1 MRCVDDLLERAA
13 LLGDDAQLD
22 LCTASDRP
30 MPDGDGSRAGL
41 AHAERRYRHGDIT
54 RHITTVHGPRG
65 RMPVLRLLQ
74 TNACAKDCFYC
85 PFRAGR
91 NIRREAFTSDE
102 LARLVD
108 GLHRAK
114 TINGLFLSS
123 GVIGHDDDTMGQIV
137 ATGEIL
143 RRRYRFRGFLHLK
156 LMPGASDAAI
166 AAALAVADRVSI
178 NLEAPSPMRLAR
190 LTSTKDHGRDL
201 LAPLRKVR
209 DLLARSGKAVSR
221 TTQFVVG
228 PAGESDAEILAQ
240 TDALYRRLGLSRV
253 YYSAFRP
260 IPDTPLD
267 GRPAEDPRRQRRLY
281 EADFLL
287 RDYGF
292 GIAELPLVDGR
303 LALDI
308 DPKIAWAR
316 ANRGVFPI
324 EVARAEPVELMRV
337 PGIGPVAARAIVAAR
352 RQARL
357 RGPDALRRLGVLD
370 RALDWITVNGQQ
382 PPRQLGLPLGDG
394 SEAAGDVDGA
404 APSREPPRT

>member
-1 MRCVDDLLERAA
+1 MDDLLARAA
-13 LLGDDAQLD
+13 ILGDDAQLD
-22 LCTASDRP
+22 LCTAADRP
-30 MPDGDGSRAGL
+30 MPDGDGSTAGMGR
-41 AHAERRYRHGDIT
+41 AERRYRHGDIT
-54 RHITTVHGPRG
+54 RHITTVHGPKG
-65 RMPVLRLLQ
+65 RMPVLRMLQ

-91 NIRREAFTSDE
+91 SIRREAFTSDE

-108 GLHRAK
+108 GLQRAK
-114 TINGLFLSS
+114 AIDGLFLSS
-123 GVIGHDDDTMGQIV
+123 GVIGHDDDTMAQIV

-156 LMPGASDAAI
+156 LMPGASEAAI

-178 NLEAPSPMRLAR
+178 NLEAPSPLRLAR
-190 LTSTKDHGRDL
+190 LTSTKDLGRDL

-228 PAGESDAEILAQ
+228 PAGESDAEILTQ
-240 TDALYRRLGLSRV
+240 TDRLYRQLGLARV

-292 GIAELPLVDGR
+292 GMEELPLVDGR
-303 LALDI
+303 LSLGI
-308 DPKIAWAR
+308 DPKLAWAR
-316 ANRGVFPI
+316 ANRGAFPI
-324 EVARAEPVELMRV
+324 EVARADRVALMRI
-337 PGIGPVAARAIVAAR
+337 PGIGPAAAKAIVAAR
-352 RQARL
+352 RKARL
-357 RGPDALRRLGVLD
+357 RGPDALRRLGVPD
-370 RALDWITVNGQQ
+370 RALDWVTVNGQY

-394 SEAAGDVDGA
+394 PDGQGGGA
-404 APSREPPRT
+404 APGEEPPQS

>member
-1 MRCVDDLLERAA
+1 MDDLLERASV
-13 LLGDDAQLD
+13 LGDDAQLD
-22 LCTASDRP
+22 LCTAAERP
-30 MPDGDGSRAGL
+30 MPDGDGSAAGL
-41 AHAERRYRHGDIT
+41 ARAERRYRHGDVT
-54 RHITTVHGPRG
+54 RHITHVHGPRG
-65 RMPVLRLLQ
+65 RLPVLRLLQ

-91 NIRREAFTSDE
+91 AYRRETFAPDE

-108 GLHRAK
+108 ALHRAK
-114 TINGLFLSS
+114 AIQGLFLSS
-123 GVIGHDDDTMGQIV
+123 GIVGHDDDAMDRIV

-143 RRRYRFRGFLHLK
+143 RRRHGFRGFLHLK
-156 LMPGASDAAI
+156 LMPGSSEAAL

-190 LTSTKDHGRDL
+190 LTGTKDLGRDL

-209 DLLARSGKAVSR
+209 DLVARTGRAVSR

-228 PAGESDAEILAQ
+228 PAGESDAEILTQ

-260 IPDTPLD
+260 IADTPLES
-267 GRPAEDPRRQRRLY
+267 RPPEDPRRQRRLY

-292 GIAELPLVDGR
+292 DVAELPMVDGR
-303 LALDI
+303 LDLVV

-316 ANRGVFPI
+316 AHRGRFPV
-324 EVARAEPVELMRV
+324 EVARADVAELLRV
-337 PGIGPVAARAIVAAR
+337 PGIGPMAARAVVAAR

-357 RGPDALRRLGVLD
+357 RGPEALRRLGVPE
-370 RALDWITVNGQQ
+370 RALDWITVNGQY

-394 SEAAGDVDGA
+394 PDGGPDAGGGNSRGAGGA
-404 APSREPPRT
+404 ASR